1 MVRFETKRTR
11 KVAEEVA
18 EVAGSSGTTSRE
30 KNVSHAP
37 HGRILPFS
45 HTPPL
50 LPSGF
55 LRLFRLAFLF
65 LFFWGFFS
73 ASPALLPV
81 AARAAT
87 DPATVP
93 VTLDTA
99 VSRALSA
106 RPDLRAETARVKS
119 AREVVGQARAAE
131 YPQLVASF
139 QTIYGNS
146 LFGFFLFPN
155 YEYEDLNLL
164 TFTLTQDLLDF
175 GKTGSQV
182 DQSRWTYRAEEA
194 RKLTLWSQ
202 TVRDAESGYFTLL
215 ADQHQVRADEK
226 SLDDARLQL
235 ARARLRYETGSG
247 IVLDVTRA
255 RVNVEAARLALI
267 RSRDQVRTDSVNL
280 AQIMGMRKGVRLV
293 AQEVVRDPNEILAP
307 DPDRDLPVALSRRPE
322 WKEAKANVRAARAGL
337 RNSRSQNYPTLNAL
351 VQSFTATIPRGAL
364 PFTYIPNNSPYSTF
378 NFGGVLTIPIIAGGA
393 MIHQTAKARSDLM
406 AALDTRESVRLQVAA
421 DLRRAAIAISD
432 ARQQLREALTEEENA
447 LKNETLVEEA
457 YREGQVQSVD
467 VMDAQTSLRQAR
479 ESVIRARYL
488 LMNSYVS
495 YQYARGTLAP
505 PGETAVPPG
514 P

>member
-65 LFFWGFFS
+65 LFSWGFFS

-119 AREVVGQARAAE
+119 AREGVGLARAAE